1 MSGDQFKIFIE
12 TGEIIKST
20 LETDLLNAKV
30 ILDEQFTGMAHAQF
44 EEKSGIGLSCPRF
57 EEAAK
62 GVGADIGHGCDL
74 FQLDGAAEM
83 AQAII
88 IDAIDAFV
96 AGAGEAVAKAHG
108 GEGIKLVRF
117 GKDMHGFHQEDHA
130 GHAFRIQQGFEQAGD
145 LAFGF
150 AFYLETPSGPVDE
163 GLEADVFGKV
173 EKRAAPAVFGE
184 MGDKNID
191 RSFVETPIMGQVGTH
206 QYNIAGSKPADIV
219 AHELG
224 AVPLLEMKQFYL
236 RVKMPFVVDIW
247 REITTNA
254 KRVSGLAGNF
264 KQLRSHSKVYLD
276 KRFLLESCVLG

>member
-1 MSGDQFKIFIE
+1 MTGDQFKIFIE

-20 LETDLLNAKV
+20 LEADLLDAK
-30 ILDEQFTGMAHAQF
+30 IIFDKQFAGVTHAQL
-44 EEKSGIGLSCPRF
+44 EEKTGIGLSCPRF

-88 IDAIDAFV
+88 IDAIYAFV
-96 AGAGEAVAKAHG
+96 AGAGETVAKPHG

-117 GKDMHGFHQEDHA
+117 GEDMHRFHQEDHA
-130 GHAFRIQQGFEQAGD
+130 GHAFRVQQAFEQAGD

-150 AFYLETPSGPVDE
+150 PIYLETPSGLIDK
-163 GLEADVFGKV
+163 GLEPDVFGKI

-184 MGDKNID
+184 MDDKNIH
-191 RSFVETPIMGQVGTH
+191 RPFVETPIMGQVGTH
-206 QYNIAGSKPADIV
+206 QYNIAGSKPADTV

-224 AVPLLEMKQFYL
+224 ATPLPEMKEFYL
-236 RVKMPFVVDIW
+236 RMKMPFIVD
-247 REITTNA
+247 
-254 KRVSGLAGNF
+254 VG
-264 KQLRSHSKVYLD
+264 
-276 KRFLLESCVLG
+276 C